1 MPLDMGIL
9 SLLSQAHWPQLAYM
23 SLANWRLLSTQEQME
38 REMRILPTVS
48 NLLSSVIGVRSRKL
62 SSSKCATFDWCSI
75 ITLDLTYQ
83 QVDTQMVTTLL
94 HTGVNQLQTLVLNS
108 VQLDA
113 AVILQLTT
121 SECPRLRFLYLSYN
135 GLGSVAMSYLAQGKW
150 PLLKELYLK
159 RKRA

>member
-1 MPLDMGIL
+1 MGLSFWHAKLTRAVVQELAAANWPALTLFSSVEMPLDMGIL

-83 QVDTQMVTTLL
+83 QVDTQMVTHSCT
-94 HTGVNQLQTLVLNS
+94 Q
-108 VQLDA
+108 
-113 AVILQLTT
+113 
-121 SECPRLRFLYLSYN
+121 E
-135 GLGSVAMSYLAQGKW
+135 
-150 PLLKELYLK
+150 
-159 RKRA
+159 